1 MLKFFDT
8 IIIGGGAAGLFTA
21 AFAAKK
27 GKQVLLFEHNPT
39 CGKKIRISGGGRCN
53 FTNIYTTHENFLS
66 ENPHFCKSAL
76 KRYTPY
82 DFIDLVE
89 HYKISYHEKT
99 LGQLFCDK
107 SSQQIIDMLVRE
119 CTNKG
124 VHIQTEVQVHSVKKN
139 EEIFHISTSNGEFS
153 SKNLVIATGGLSIP
167 PLGATD
173 FGYKIAKQFGHKII
187 PCVPALVPLVIDSQS
202 DINFSE
208 LSGISFDSIVSFES
222 VQFRENSLLTHKG
235 VSGPAILQ
243 ISSYIPKKS
252 TITLNVLPN
261 YSEEELLQLISNSSQ
276 KIRTIIQQFLP
287 QRFVQ
292 TIVPEHIQEV
302 FGTSASK
309 LQLNEIVERLY
320 HWNVPVVGNLGFAKA
335 EVTKGGVSTK
345 EISSKTMESSLV
357 PGLFFVGEVMDVT
370 GHLGGYNFQ
379 WAWSSGY
386 ACGTALQ

>member
-1 MLKFFDT
+1 MSKLVDT
-8 IIIGGGAAGLFTA
+8 IVVGGGAAGLFTA
-21 AFAAKK
+21 AFAAKN
-27 GKQVLLFEHNPT
+27 GKKVLLFEHNPT

-53 FTNIYTTHENFLS
+53 FTNIYTSPDNFLS

-89 HYKISYHEKT
+89 RYNIAYHEKT

-107 SSQQIIDMLVRE
+107 SSQQIIDMLVQE
-119 CTNKG
+119 CTTNG
-124 VHIQTEVQVHSVKKN
+124 VNIYTEVQVLGVQKN
-139 EEIFHISTSNGEFS
+139 DSGFHISTSLGEFKS
-153 SKNLVIATGGLSIP
+153 TNLVIATGGLSIQ

-173 FGYKIAKQFGHKII
+173 FGYIIAKQFGHKII
-187 PCVPALVPLVIDSQS
+187 PCVPALVPLVIDSNGAT
-202 DINFSE
+202 NFSQ
-208 LSGISFDSIVSFES
+208 LSGISFDSIVSYEGN
-222 VQFRENSLLTHKG
+222 QFRESSLLTHKG

-252 TITLNVLPN
+252 TITMNVLPQLR
-261 YSEEELLQLISNSSQ
+261 EEDLLQLISNSSQ
-276 KIRTIIQQFLP
+276 KIRTIIQQLLP

-292 TIVPEHIQEV
+292 SILPEQIQEMI
-302 FGTSASK
+302 GTSASK
-309 LQLNEIVERLY
+309 SVLNEIVAILQEWKL
-320 HWNVPVVGNLGFAKA
+320 PVVGNLGFAKA

-357 PGLFFVGEVMDVT
+357 SGLFFVGEVMDVT
-370 GHLGGYNFQ
+370 GHLGGFNFQ

-386 ACGTALQ
+386 ACGTAIE

>member
-1 MLKFFDT
+1 MSNFVDT

-21 AFAAKK
+21 AFAAKN
-27 GKQVLLFEHNPT
+27 GKKVLILEHNNT

-66 ENPHFCKSAL
+66 ENTHFCKSAL

-89 HYKISYHEKT
+89 RYKIAYHEKT

-107 SSQQIIDMLVRE
+107 SSQQIIDMLVQE
-119 CTNKG
+119 CTSSG
-124 VHIQTEVQVHSVKKN
+124 VQILTEVQVDSVQKK
-139 EEIFHISTSNGEFS
+139 EDTFIIVTSLGEYS

-173 FGYKIAKQFGHKII
+173 FGYKVAKQFGHKII
-187 PCVPALVPLVIDSQS
+187 PCVPALVPLIIDSQS
-202 DINFSE
+202 EINFSQ
-208 LSGISFDSIVSFES
+208 LSGISFDSIVSYEQQ
-222 VQFRENSLLTHKG
+222 QFRENSLLTHKG

-252 TITLNVLPN
+252 TITINILPQF
-261 YSEEELLQLISNSSQ
+261 SEEELVQLITNSSQ
-276 KIRTIIQQFLP
+276 KIRTLIQQFLP

-292 TIVPEHIQEV
+292 TILPEQLQEV
-302 FGTSASK
+302 SGTSISK
-309 LQLNEIVERLY
+309 SNVNELVALLH
-320 HWNVPVVGNLGFAKA
+320 HWNVPVIGNLGFTKA

-345 EISSKTMESSLV
+345 EISSKTMESTLV
-357 PGLFFVGEVMDVT
+357 SGLFFVGEVMDVT

-379 WAWSSGY
+379 WAWSSGF
-386 ACGTALQ
+386 ACGTTLQ

>member
-1 MLKFFDT
+1 MSNFVDT

-21 AFAAKK
+21 AYAAKN
-27 GKQVLLFEHNPT
+27 GKKVLILEHNKT

-53 FTNIYTTHENFLS
+53 FTNIHTTHDNFLS
-66 ENPHFCKSAL
+66 ENPHFCKSSL

-89 HYKISYHEKT
+89 RYKISYHEKT

-107 SSQQIIDMLVRE
+107 SSQQIIDMLVQE
-119 CTNKG
+119 CMNNG
-124 VHIQTEVQVHSVKKN
+124 VQIHTEVQVVKVQKN
-139 EEIFHISTSNGEFS
+139 EDFFSIVTSIGEYSST
-153 SKNLVIATGGLSIP
+153 NLVIATGGLSIP

-173 FGYKIAKQFGHKII
+173 FGYKVAKQFGHKII
-187 PCVPALVPLVIDSQS
+187 PCVPALVPLVLDSQS
-202 DINFSE
+202 EINFSQ
-208 LSGISFDSIVSFES
+208 LSGISFDSIVSYEHQ
-222 VQFRENSLLTHKG
+222 QFRESSLLTHKG

-252 TITLNVLPN
+252 TITINILPQFG
-261 YSEEELLQLISNSSQ
+261 EEELVQLITNSSQ
-276 KIRTIIQQFLP
+276 KIRSLLQQFLP

-292 TIVPEHIQEV
+292 TILPELLQEV
-302 FGTSASK
+302 SGTSLSK
-309 LQLNEIVERLY
+309 SNVNELITILH
-320 HWNVPVVGNLGFAKA
+320 HWNVDVVGNLGFAKA

-345 EISSKTMESSLV
+345 EISSKTMESTLV
-357 PGLFFVGEVMDVT
+357 SGLFFVGEVMDVT

>member
-1 MLKFFDT
+1 MSKLVDT

-21 AFAAKK
+21 AFAAKN
-27 GKQVLLFEHNPT
+27 GKKVLLFEHNPT

-53 FTNIYTTHENFLS
+53 FTNVYTSPDNFLS

-89 HYKISYHEKT
+89 RYNIAYHEKT

-107 SSQQIIDMLVRE
+107 SSQQIIDMLVQE
-119 CTNKG
+119 CTSNG
-124 VHIQTEVQVHSVKKN
+124 VHIHTGAQVLGVQKN
-139 EEIFHISTSNGEFS
+139 DSAFHISTTLGEFES
-153 SKNLVIATGGLSIP
+153 TNLVIATGGLSIQ

-187 PCVPALVPLVIDSQS
+187 PCVPALVPLVIDSNGET
-202 DINFSE
+202 NFSQ
-208 LSGISFDSIVSFES
+208 LSGISFDSIVSYEGI
-222 VQFRENSLLTHKG
+222 QFRESSLLTHKG

-252 TITLNVLPN
+252 TITMNVLPQLG
-261 YSEEELLQLISNSSQ
+261 EEDLIQLISNSSQ
-276 KIRTIIQQFLP
+276 KIRTIIQQLLP

-292 TIVPEHIQEV
+292 SILPESIQEMI
-302 FGTSASK
+302 GTSASK
-309 LQLNEIVERLY
+309 AVLNEIVSILQQ
-320 HWNVPVVGNLGFAKA
+320 WKLPVVGNLGFAKA

-357 PGLFFVGEVMDVT
+357 SGLFFVGEVMDVT
-370 GHLGGYNFQ
+370 GHLGGFNFQ

-386 ACGTALQ
+386 ACGTAIQ